1 MTMKSKAPP
10 VDLIFKAFSDPTR
23 LRILRM
29 LQEGELCVCDLVSVL
44 GVPQP
49 KVSRHLS
56 YLRKSGL
63 VRVRKEGLWCHY
75 ELAPAKNAFH
85 GKILECLSCC
95 FSDVPEMRRDAKCL
109 TEKRQRSCC
118 G

>member
-1 MTMKSKAPP
+1 MTMKSKTPT

-63 VRVRKEGLWCHY
+63 VRVRKEGLWCYY
-75 ELAPAKNAFH
+75 ELAPAKSAFH
-85 GKILECLSCC
+85 TKMMECLACC
-95 FSDVPEMRRDAKCL
+95 CGDMPELSRDAGKVK
-109 TEKRQRSCC
+109 EIKQRSCC